1 MLVVHFLKQL
11 KFQSRGIEYGI
22 PMLSSASI
30 PWEGVL
36 VVSCNVSNTGP
47 RAAREVVQLYVHD
60 QVASRVRPLR
70 ELTFGADQ
78 QFVFNSLCLCWIGWW

>member
-1 MLVVHFLKQL
+1 
-11 KFQSRGIEYGI
+11 
-22 PMLSSASI
+22 MLSSASI

-78 QFVFNSLCLCWIGWW
+78 QFVFEFFMILYVRVGLVGGNLLVEKYT